1 MQVIKLCACLS
12 FLILAGCASSFSYIS
27 EKQQIDSYRLP
38 APNVT
43 VSIPNL
49 SSCTDSDD
57 KSIRIDSG
65 SPLTV
70 LVHGCNGSAGRFRSL
85 AQLYAFHGQQAVCYS
100 YDDRD
105 TLVHSADK
113 LANAVNTLA
122 DVTNNQSI
130 SIIGHSMG
138 GLISRKAV
146 EEKNKK
152 FNILSGKNLEL
163 ITISAPLSG
172 IVAAKHCGIKPL
184 HWLSV
189 GVLPGICWII
199 SGDNWHEITYSS
211 DFIRYPEPLIPA
223 VQQYLKIVTNEKNT
237 CRREAKDGNC
247 IESDHV
253 FNLEEQYHAK
263 IDNYPNITNVEVDA
277 GHVGIVGNKDI
288 IPRKLI
294 SILQEYNM
302 LSPTP
307 PERRVALERLL
318 ADLY

>member
-1 MQVIKLCACLS
+1 MQVMKLYAYLS
-12 FLILAGCASSFSYIS
+12 FLILAGCASSFSYIP
-27 EKQQIDSYRLP
+27 EKQQLDSSSLP

-43 VSIPNL
+43 ASIPNL

-57 KSIRIDSG
+57 KSIRIDSR

-70 LVHGCNGSAGRFRSL
+70 LVHGCNGSAGRFRAL

-105 TLVHSADK
+105 SLVQSADK
-113 LANAVNTLA
+113 LANAVSVLA

-146 EEKNKK
+146 EENNKK
-152 FNILSGKNLEL
+152 FNILSNKNLEL

-172 IVAAKHCGIKPL
+172 IVAAKQCGIKPL
-184 HWLSV
+184 HWLSF
-189 GVLPGICWII
+189 GVVPGICWII
-199 SGDNWHEITYSS
+199 TGDNWYEITYSS
-211 DFIRYPEPLIPA
+211 NFIRYPEPLIPA

-237 CRREAKDGNC
+237 CRREAKDGSC

-253 FNLEEQYHAK
+253 FNLAEQYHTK
-263 IDNYPNITNVEVDA
+263 IDNYPNITSVEVDA

-294 SILQEYNM
+294 SILQEYDM